1 MAIALALQGGIGVIH
16 YNNSIA
22 EQAAEVRKV
31 KRYKNGFITDPLTL
45 SPKDTIE
52 DVDRI
57 KSKYGFSG
65 IPITEDG
72 QMGSRLVGIVTSRD
86 TDYIEDRT
94 TKLEDIM
101 TKDLVVAKEPCTL
114 LDANKIL
121 KESKNGKLPIVNDKF
136 ELTALISRND
146 LKKNKEFPNASK
158 DPENKQ
164 LLAAAAVGTRPKDRD
179 RVDALVSSGVDAIVI
194 DSSQGDSVFQYEMVK
209 YIKTKYPFI
218 QVVGGN
224 VVTATQVMHLIK
236 AGVDGIRVGMGVGS
250 ICTTQDVCAC
260 GRAQATA
267 VYHTARAA
275 SKYGVP
281 IVADG
286 GISASGHIVK
296 ALALGASAVM
306 MGSMLAGT
314 EEAPGSYYFENGI
327 RLKAYRGMGSHEAME
342 KGSAKRYF
350 AESKDIVKVAQG
362 VAGAVVDKGT
372 VARYLPY
379 LKQGVLHGFQ
389 DIGVK
394 SLSDLHGRL
403 HNEKLRFEIRTAAA
417 QREGGIHNLHSY
429 NATRIG

>member
-31 KRYKNGFITDPLTL
+31 KRYENGFITDPLTL

-72 QMGSRLVGIVTSRD
+72 KMGSRLVGIVTSRD

-121 KESKNGKLPIVNDKF
+121 KESKKGKFPIVNDKF

-179 RVDALVSSGVDAIVI
+179 RVDALVASGVDAIVI

-429 NATRIG
+429 SATRIG

>member
-31 KRYKNGFITDPLTL
+31 KRFENGFITDPLTL
-45 SPKDTIE
+45 SPNDTIE

-86 TDYIEDRT
+86 TDYIDDRT
-94 TKLEDIM
+94 TKLGDIM
-101 TKDLVVAKEPCTL
+101 TKDLVVAQEPCTL

-121 KESKNGKLPIVNDKF
+121 KESKKGKLPIVNDKF

-164 LLAAAAVGTRPKDRD
+164 LLVAAAVGTRPKDRD
-179 RVDALVSSGVDAIVI
+179 RVDALVASGVDAIVI
-194 DSSQGDSVFQYEMVK
+194 DSSQGDSVFQYEMIK
-209 YIKTKYPFI
+209 FIKTKYPFI

-224 VVTATQVMHLIK
+224 VVTASQVMHLIK

-267 VYHTARAA
+267 VYHTARTA
-275 SKYGVP
+275 SKYGIP

-394 SLSDLHGRL
+394 SLNDLHGRL